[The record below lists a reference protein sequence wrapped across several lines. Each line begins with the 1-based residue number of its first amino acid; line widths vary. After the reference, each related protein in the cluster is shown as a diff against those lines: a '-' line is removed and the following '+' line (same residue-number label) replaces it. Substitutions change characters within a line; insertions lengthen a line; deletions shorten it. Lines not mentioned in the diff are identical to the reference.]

1 MAEFRRHRRYRHK
14 ETRKRK
20 KYDEQ
25 EVSLFKMGKRQLM
38 LVLISVFAVVI
49 AAIGT
54 SFAIFTTSVKSSDYN
69 VIKVGTL
76 NVDFGSDANNTLRL
90 ANQYP
95 ISDSTGQASNPY
107 TFTITNTGTL
117 AADYVEPNKIRLLLL
132 CNKR

>member
-14 ETRKRK
+14 ETTKRK

-49 AAIGT
+49 AAVGT

-69 VIKVGTL
+69 VIV
-76 NVDFGSDANNTLRL
+76 
-90 ANQYP
+90 
-95 ISDSTGQASNPY
+95 NP
-107 TFTITNTGTL
+107 FL
-117 AADYVEPNKIRLLLL
+117 KCIRII
-132 CNKR
+132 N